1 MAKFTKGTSG
11 NPNGRPKG
19 SKGKAKQSLLE
30 RVQNLIDDNLDL
42 IEKDLKSPKLKPA
55 DRIKAIT
62 GLLQYVLPKQQSI
75 NLENQ
80 IALEYRQLEILLAN
94 APEEAAA
101 LIAAKMLE
109 LKAKGDQP

>member
-1 MAKFTKGTSG
+1 MKYTKGQSG

-19 SKGKAKQSLLE
+19 SKGKAKQCLLE
-30 RVQNLIDDNLDL
+30 RVQRIVDDNMDL
-42 IEKDLKSPKLKPA
+42 IEKDLKSLDPA

-62 GLLQYVLPKQQSI
+62 GLLQYVLPKQQSV
-75 NLENQ
+75 NVANQ
-80 IALEYRQLEILLAN
+80 IELEYRQLEILLAN

-101 LIAAKMLE
+101 IIAAKMLE